1 MNPITL
7 ISVILALALA
17 GHYTSQKLLL
27 AKGWKADDPKP
38 QIKRLQL
45 NGGALMIAA
54 MAALIVAD
62 YPYGLIGILLFI
74 ESSVSFAFARKL
86 SKK

>member
-1 MNPITL
+1 MNSIPL
-7 ISVILALALA
+7 MSGILAVALI
-17 GHYTSQKLLL
+17 GHYASQKMLL
-27 AKGWKADDPKP
+27 AKGWKEDDPKP

-45 NGGALMIAA
+45 NGGALMIVAIV
-54 MAALIVAD
+54 ALIAAD

-74 ESSVSFAFARKL
+74 ESAVSFAFARKL